1 MARYS
6 IELRT
11 IKETANYNLFDFE
24 YELYDNN
31 LKPLFEEKFFEYF
44 YFDEIGYPTV
54 QRFKHMLKSKLH
66 MIMPYYK
73 QLYETEIAS
82 KNIDFMLNK
91 DLKESYIRKLN
102 GEAEGNSQATSTSD
116 SNSNSTDLTIANDTP
131 QNKVDD
137 LDKYMTSAGK
147 TNSNSSNK
155 SSSNANNIVKNK
167 TNNTEEYELISQ
179 GNIGITSS
187 AELLEKWRSVLINID
202 EMIFKELENL
212 FLFVY

>member
-11 IKETANYNLFDFE
+11 IKEAANYNLFDFE

-73 QLYETEIAS
+73 QLYETELRT
-82 KNIDFMLNK
+82 KEIDFMLNK
-91 DLKESYIRKLN
+91 DLTETFVRDLTSNATANSTVEST
-102 GEAEGNSQATSTSD
+102 G
-116 SNSNSTDLTIANDTP
+116 SNSGINDGFQANTP
-131 QNKVDD
+131 QSKLVQDIEHYMSSATR
-137 LDKYMTSAGK
+137 DKTSS
-147 TNSNSSNK
+147 NYNDNNSSNSS
-155 SSSNANNIVKNK
+155 
-167 TNNTEEYELISQ
+167 TNNTGREETTLVSK
-179 GNIGITSS
+179 GNIGVTSS
-187 AELLEKWRSVLINID
+187 AELLQKWREVLINID
-202 EMIFKELENL
+202 ELIFEDMQDL
-212 FLFVY
+212 FMMVY

>member
-73 QLYETEIAS
+73 QLYETELRT
-82 KNIDFMLNK
+82 KEIDFMLNK
-91 DLKESYIRKLN
+91 DLTETFVRDLTSNATANSTVEST
-102 GEAEGNSQATSTSD
+102 G
-116 SNSNSTDLTIANDTP
+116 SNSGINDGFQANTP
-131 QNKVDD
+131 QSKLVQDIEHYMSSATR
-137 LDKYMTSAGK
+137 DKTSS
-147 TNSNSSNK
+147 NYNDNNSSNSS
-155 SSSNANNIVKNK
+155 
-167 TNNTEEYELISQ
+167 TNNTGREETTLVSK
-179 GNIGITSS
+179 GNIGVTSS
-187 AELLEKWRSVLINID
+187 AELLQKWREVLINID
-202 EMIFKELENL
+202 ELIFEDMQDL
-212 FLFVY
+212 FMMVY

>member
-31 LKPLFEEKFFEYF
+31 LKPVFEEKFFEYF

-73 QLYETEIAS
+73 QLYETELRS
-82 KNIDFMLNK
+82 KEIDFMLNK
-91 DLKESYIRKLN
+91 DLTETFVRDLTSNATANSTVEST
-102 GEAEGNSQATSTSD
+102 G
-116 SNSNSTDLTIANDTP
+116 SNSGINDGFQANTP
-131 QNKVDD
+131 QSKLVQDIEHYMSSATR
-137 LDKYMTSAGK
+137 DKTSS
-147 TNSNSSNK
+147 NYNDNNSSNSS
-155 SSSNANNIVKNK
+155 
-167 TNNTEEYELISQ
+167 TNNTGREETTLVSK
-179 GNIGITSS
+179 GNIGVTSS
-187 AELLEKWRSVLINID
+187 AELLQKWREVLINID
-202 EMIFKELENL
+202 ELIFEDMQDL
-212 FLFVY
+212 FMMVY

>member
-73 QLYETEIAS
+73 QLYETELRA
-82 KNIDFMLNK
+82 KEIDFMLNK
-91 DLKESYIRKLN
+91 DLTETFVRDLTSNATANSTVEST
-102 GEAEGNSQATSTSD
+102 G
-116 SNSNSTDLTIANDTP
+116 SNSGINDGFQANTP
-131 QNKVDD
+131 QSKLVQDIEHYMSSATR
-137 LDKYMTSAGK
+137 DKTSS
-147 TNSNSSNK
+147 NYNDNNSSNSS
-155 SSSNANNIVKNK
+155 
-167 TNNTEEYELISQ
+167 TNNTGREETTLVSK

-187 AELLEKWRSVLINID
+187 AELLQKWREVLINID
-202 EMIFKELENL
+202 ELIFEDMQDL
-212 FLFVY
+212 FMMVY